1 MEEVFH
7 SPLHFMAGEI
17 DFLSP
22 PEELGM
28 HPEPMDTSNCRMV
41 SDIPSGEQRLL
52 AFKNIW
58 TTVNASIWTGTRAIG
73 LHHRQSPAMAA
84 SCLPDPGKLELCGP
98 RFIWIHNSSTGL
110 HILRHQDF
118 ELGLSCQVGT

>member
-28 HPEPMDTSNCRMV
+28 RLEPMDTLNCRMI
-41 SDIPSGEQRLL
+41 SDISSGEQRLL
-52 AFKNIW
+52 TFKNIW
-58 TTVNASIWTGTRAIG
+58 TTVNAGIQTGTRAIG
-73 LHHRQSPAMAA
+73 L
-84 SCLPDPGKLELCGP
+84 
-98 RFIWIHNSSTGL
+98 
-110 HILRHQDF
+110 RH
-118 ELGLSCQVGT
+118 